1 MSGEQKAVRLAYYP
15 GCVSRSTGKE
25 MDLSTRAVCSAL
37 GLELEELA
45 DWNCCGATHV
55 ANELVTLGLSARNL
69 AQTELPIMT
78 SCAIC
83 YCNLRTAAQR
93 LADPALLSRINGALA
108 GKPSNSGAGQPEI
121 GHPEAGHSEPEHSEA
136 GRSDIGHL
144 EEGQPELRR
153 LGAKQPEVW
162 HALEVILGALEKDR
176 DSVVVPLNDLKV
188 APYYGCLM
196 TRPKG
201 IDSAEFPT
209 VLERLLKILKAE
221 PLEFRLKTFC
231 CGGPIFMPH
240 EEAAAETAYK
250 ILKEAGKAG
259 AEVIVTLCPLCHL
272 MLDAKQRILEGKRRE
287 KIGIPVLY
295 VTQLVGIA
303 LGLGPEELGLNMN
316 SVSPMAMVERI
327 YEKMAEGK

>member
-1 MSGEQKAVRLAYYP
+1 MRLAYYP

-25 MDLSTRAVCSAL
+25 MDLSTRSVCSAL
-37 GLELEELA
+37 GIELQELA

-69 AQTELPIMT
+69 VQTELPVMT
-78 SCAIC
+78 GCAIC
-83 YCNLRTAAQR
+83 YCNLRTAVQR
-93 LADPALLSRINGALA
+93 LEDPELKGKVNDALA
-108 GKPSNSGAGQPEI
+108 RRYSGGVV
-121 GHPEAGHSEPEHSEA
+121 
-136 GRSDIGHL
+136 R
-144 EEGQPELRR
+144 
-153 LGAKQPEVW
+153 
-162 HALEVILGALEKDR
+162 HALEVIMEALEKNPDAMAI
-176 DSVVVPLNDLKV
+176 PLKDLKV

-201 IDSAEFPT
+201 LDSAEFPT
-209 VLERLLKILKAE
+209 VLEKLLRILKAE

-231 CGGPIFMPH
+231 CGGPIFMPQ
-240 EEAAAETAYK
+240 EVAAEETAFR

-272 MLDAKQRILEGKRRE
+272 MLDAKQKILEGKRKE

-295 VTQLVGIA
+295 VTQLAGIA

-316 SVSPMAMVERI
+316 AVSPMPLLERI
-327 YEKMAEGK
+327 YQKMAEGK